1 MNLHL
6 GNQGLRTKD
15 QFDWPLF
22 ICAALIAVVGIV
34 NLYSA
39 TSVYGASS
47 SELYLNQVYWL
58 VAGGILA
65 VIVASLDYRFLEQ
78 AGYVIYAVGVLLL
91 IIVLT
96 TVLGVAV
103 GPAAA
108 IALGTVGAG
117 VCVAV
122 MAQHHRRHRIRSDQP
137 GG

>member
-1 MNLHL
+1 MTDPS
-6 GNQGLRTKD
+6 GAGTDRSDRGL
-15 QFDWPLF
+15 
-22 ICAALIAVVGIV
+22 
-34 NLYSA
+34 
-39 TSVYGASS
+39 
-47 SELYLNQVYWL
+47 L
-58 VAGGILA
+58 VALA
-65 VIVASLDYRFLEQ
+65 VCC
-78 AGYVIYAVGVLLL
+78 AGPMLL